1 MYLGKHYLYEKGS
14 SRGKHYLDEKGSS
27 LEKKKM
33 RARGIDV
40 GKIKE
45 NMGVRGEIDRE
56 ELERE

>member
-1 MYLGKHYLYEKGS
+1 MRK
-14 SRGKHYLDEKGSS
+14 DP

-33 RARGIDV
+33 RAKGIDV

-45 NMGVRGEIDRE
+45 NMGVGGEIDRE